1 MAYTS
6 SQVVQAVPTGINSAL
21 VLISKTTVAS
31 TTQQIFTNCFSAS
44 YDFYSVKFSNFTAA
58 AQINMRYGTS
68 GTPDTA
74 STYSNSSIYNDS
86 ANVTT
91 GGYQFNGS
99 SNTLLGYA
107 YAGGSHINLEI
118 QNPFLTQNTNYQS
131 NAHGLSTGS
140 QVITNY
146 YNGVKGTSTS
156 YTDLVIL
163 SAANFSGTISI
174 YGYTNS

>member
-44 YDFYSVKFSNFTAA
+44 YDFYSVKFSNFVAL

-74 STYSNSSIYNDS
+74 STYSNNSVYNDS
-86 ANVTT
+86 ANANASNS
-91 GGYQFNGS
+91 QFNAS
-99 SNTLLGYA
+99 SHMLLVYN
-107 YAGGSHINLEI
+107 YTGGSHINLDI
-118 QNPFLTQNTNYQS
+118 QNPFLAQNTNYQATA
-131 NAHGLSTGS
+131 NGLQTGS
-140 QVITNY
+140 QVISNY
-146 YNGVKGTSTS
+146 FNGVKGTSTS

-163 SAANFSGTISI
+163 SGSNFSGTISI

>member
-44 YDFYSVKFSNFTAA
+44 YDFYSVKFSNFVAL

-74 STYSNSSIYNDS
+74 STYSNCSIYNDTTVS
-86 ANVTT
+86 ASP
-91 GGYQFNGS
+91 YQFNGS
-99 SNTLLGYA
+99 SNTLLVYP
-107 YAGGSHINLEI
+107 YTGGSHITLDI
-118 QNPFLTQNTNYQS
+118 QNPFLAQNTNYQATA
-131 NAHGLSTGS
+131 NGLQTGS
-140 QVITNY
+140 QVISGY
-146 YNGVKGTSTS
+146 FNGVKGTSTS
-156 YTDLVIL
+156 YTDLVLL
-163 SAANFSGTISI
+163 SASNFSGVVSI